1 MAQQEDK
8 LAQIV
13 LDAMYQF
20 VGLLDADGHTL
31 DINRAALEGAGVT
44 LADIKGQPFWQARWF
59 QVSAESV
66 AFQRSLVDRARRGE
80 FVRCDLEVYGQASGD
95 ETIVVDYSLQP
106 VRDAHGEVVFLLA
119 EGRNITAKT
128 QAEAEKQRQAERAL
142 LQSRAE
148 LAQVSRVS
156 TLGELTASIAHE
168 VNQPLAAIV
177 TNAQA
182 ALRWLAAEP
191 SNDAEVKAAIHR
203 IVRDAS
209 IASKVIQRIRGFVRR
224 RETLPEPMDVNEVI
238 RSVLDLVQGELR
250 MRHVEVR
257 LDLSTALPK
266 VMADRIEIQQVILNL
281 VMNAIEAMAIAMTTS
296 PPTHSPQL
304 QIRTHHEGT
313 AVRIDVQDN
322 GTGVDAAVE
331 STLFHPFE
339 TTKPQGMGM
348 GLAIS
353 RSMVESHGG
362 RLWFTP
368 HSPQAQ
374 A

>member
-1 MAQQEDK
+1 M
-8 LAQIV
+8 
-13 LDAMYQF
+13 
-20 VGLLDADGHTL
+20 
-31 DINRAALEGAGVT
+31 
-44 LADIKGQPFWQARWF
+44 
-59 QVSAESV
+59 
-66 AFQRSLVDRARRGE
+66 
-80 FVRCDLEVYGQASGD
+80 
-95 ETIVVDYSLQP
+95 DYSLQP
-106 VRDAHGEVVFLLA
+106 VRDARGEVVFLLA